1 MTQRP
6 LRETLLRK
14 RVYNINRLENKA
26 YIKHNPTIL
35 PSNKS

>member
-14 RVYNINRLENKA
+14 DRNKFVLDIA
-26 YIKHNPTIL
+26 KKLMTQRPLRETL
-35 PSNKS
+35 LRR